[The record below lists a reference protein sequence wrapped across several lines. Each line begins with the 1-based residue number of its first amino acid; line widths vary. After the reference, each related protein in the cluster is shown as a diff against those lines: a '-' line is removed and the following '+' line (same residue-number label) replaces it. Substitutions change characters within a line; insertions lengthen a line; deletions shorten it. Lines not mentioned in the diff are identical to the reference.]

1 MTFIPQHDVLKQTNE
16 LTETV
21 ADETGGHEEVG
32 DDLRHELQ
40 LVVVERA
47 AGELL
52 RVTLLRREAVSRL
65 LGHGALVIP
74 VSS

>member
-1 MTFIPQHDVLKQTNE
+1 MTFIPQHDVLKQINE

-21 ADETGGHEEVG
+21 AEQTGGHEEVG
-32 DDLRHELQ
+32 DDLRHKLQ

>member
-1 MTFIPQHDVLKQTNE
+1 MTFIPQHDVLKQINE

-21 ADETGGHEEVG
+21 AEQTGGHEEVG

-40 LVVVERA
+40 LVVVERS
-47 AGELL
+47 AGEVL